1 MSQLKDDIVQDV
13 CTASHPVLRPGP
25 VFRVSCFIWMAYLS
39 LRIMLCPLT
48 PSRVLLVGRA
58 CCWDRR
64 QASEWRNAAVKCI
77 WGTAGEGS
85 ESVWSLE
92 SLRVLFHGQIHT
104 HTHMYNHSHI
114 PSNLLPLL
122 SHTHSLGQTCLTQ
135 CIWKQSHPASHDKNN
150 LLLKWK

>member
-104 HTHMYNHSHI
+104 HTHTCITIHTFPPICCRCFPTPTPLAKHVWHNAYGNSRTR
-114 PSNLLPLL
+114 LPM
-122 SHTHSLGQTCLTQ
+122 TKTTCF
-135 CIWKQSHPASHDKNN
+135 
-150 LLLKWK
+150 